1 VITFIHTADIH
12 LDSPFKGIKQL
23 DPQLFEEIYQSTF
36 ASFHELISRAI
47 AAAVDFFL
55 ISGDIYDEENQS
67 VKAQAFLREELGR
80 LDQAGIPVFL
90 SHGNHDFL
98 GREALKLQLPDNV
111 TIFEKEVATAYLTTK
126 QGEKVAITGFSYPSR
141 WVEERMI
148 LEYPQRDM
156 TADYHIGMLH
166 GYLEGLHSSEG
177 VYAPFSLGEL
187 NMKNYDYWALGHI
200 HKRQTLQLAPPVVY
214 CGNTQGRNPNETE
227 EKGAYLVT
235 LQRKMEP
242 LLQFMPTA
250 PIVWEKAEVSL
261 AGCVSLNDVFE
272 RIDDILAH
280 YQTRR
285 ASILL
290 SVVFR
295 DTQDLHPDV
304 IAKME
309 DGDLLDGVPQQFGK
323 PFCYLYS
330 LKIAVDTEKELFPF
344 DQVMKDSFSKSW
356 TETAADDVFYQRLD
370 QFFQH
375 AVIRTKFAEL
385 RKDETFKAEVLE
397 AAKTRLVQAIA
408 FEEDSVEDSED

>member
-36 ASFHELISRAI
+36 ASFHELVSLAI
-47 AAAVDFFL
+47 TAAVDFFL
-55 ISGDIYDEENQS
+55 ISGDVYDEENQS

-80 LDQAGIPVFL
+80 LHQAGIPVFL

-111 TIFEKEVATAYLTTK
+111 TVFEKEVGTEYLTTR
-126 QGEKVAITGFSYPSR
+126 QGERVAITGFSYPSR
-141 WVEERMI
+141 WVEDRMI
-148 LEYPQRDM
+148 LDYPQRDR
-156 TADYHIGMLH
+156 TVDYHIGMLH
-166 GYLEGLHSSEG
+166 GYLEGLHSTEG

-200 HKRQTLQLAPPVVY
+200 HKRQILQLAPPVVY

-235 LQRKMEP
+235 LQKKMDP
-242 LLQFMPTA
+242 LLQFIATA
-250 PIVWEKAEVSL
+250 PIVWEKREVSL
-261 AGCVSLNDVFE
+261 AGCFSLNDTFE
-272 RIDDILAH
+272 RIDEILED
-280 YQTRR
+280 YRMR
-285 ASILL
+285 KASILL
-290 SVVFR
+290 SVVFQ

-304 IAKME
+304 ISKIK
-309 DGDLLDGVPQQFGK
+309 DGDLLDGVQQQLGK

-330 LKIAVDTEKELFPF
+330 LKISVDTEKELFSF
-344 DQVMKDSFSKSW
+344 DKVMKDSFSKSW
-356 TETAADDVFYQRLD
+356 AEIAADDVFYRSLD

-375 AVIRTKFAEL
+375 PVIRNKFADL
-385 RKDETFKAEVLE
+385 HKDETFKADVLA
-397 AAKTRLVQAIA
+397 AAKTRLIQAIA
-408 FEEDSVEDSED
+408 FEEGSGEDSEN

>member
-1 VITFIHTADIH
+1 MITFIHTADIH

-36 ASFHELISRAI
+36 VSFHELVSQAI
-47 AAAVDFFL
+47 TAAVDFFL
-55 ISGDIYDEENQS
+55 ISGDVYDEENQS

-80 LDQAGIPVFL
+80 LHQACIPVFL

-98 GREALKLQLPDNV
+98 GREALKLQLPENV
-111 TIFEKEVATAYLTTK
+111 TVFEKEVGTEYLTTR
-126 QGEKVAITGFSYPSR
+126 QGERVAITGFSYPSR

-148 LEYPQRDM
+148 LDYPQRDR
-156 TADYHIGMLH
+156 TVDYHIGMLH
-166 GYLEGLHSSEG
+166 GYLEGLHSTEG

-235 LQRKMEP
+235 LQKKMDP
-242 LLQFMPTA
+242 LLQFIATA
-250 PIVWEKAEVSL
+250 PIVWEKREVSL
-261 AGCVSLNDVFE
+261 AGCVSLNDAFE
-272 RIDDILAH
+272 RIDDILED
-280 YQTRR
+280 YRMR
-285 ASILL
+285 KASILL

-304 IAKME
+304 ISKIE
-309 DGDLLDGVPQQFGK
+309 DGDLLDGVQQQLGK

-330 LKIAVDTEKELFPF
+330 LKISVDMEKELFAF
-344 DQVMKDSFSKSW
+344 DHVMKDSFSKSW
-356 TETAADDVFYQRLD
+356 AEIAEDDVFYRSLD
-370 QFFQH
+370 QFFKH
-375 AVIRTKFAEL
+375 AVIRNKFADL
-385 RKDETFKAEVLE
+385 RKDETFKADVLA
-397 AAKTRLVQAIA
+397 AAKTRLIQAIA
-408 FEEDSVEDSED
+408 FEEGFGEDSEN